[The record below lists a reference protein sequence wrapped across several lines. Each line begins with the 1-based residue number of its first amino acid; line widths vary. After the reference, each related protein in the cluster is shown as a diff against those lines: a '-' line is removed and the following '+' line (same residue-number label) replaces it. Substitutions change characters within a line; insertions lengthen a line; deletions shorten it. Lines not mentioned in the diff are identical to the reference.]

1 MLKVG
6 MIGLGH
12 WGPNLFRNFYEH
24 PDVSLE
30 IICDKSP
37 EKQRKLNRY
46 KVPFTTDYTEVVA
59 PDNGLDAVIVA
70 TPLGSHYEIAL
81 AALKAGKHLF
91 IEKPIAPSAQQ
102 VRELMTIAD
111 QKGLCFMVGHVF
123 LYNSGIRYV
132 KEQIESG
139 DLGKILFIHGQRT
152 NLGPVRNDANAL
164 WDLAAH
170 DISIFNYWL
179 SDRPL
184 AATAIG
190 SCLLNSEVEDVVS
203 ATFSYKDG
211 VKCNILASWLHPC
224 KVRQI
229 TVVGDKKM
237 LVWDDMAPGEPI
249 RIFDKSITRAE
260 YQEQVEGTIAEFQ
273 FSIQDG
279 QVLIPRIGLSEP
291 LRSEC
296 NHFVDCIINK
306 KRPLTDGMN
315 GYEVVAAL
323 EAATESLK
331 NNSIAIPV
339 KY

>member
-12 WGPNLFRNFYEH
+12 WGPNLFRNFYEN

-59 PDNGLDAVIVA
+59 PGNGLDAVIVA

-81 AALKAGKHLF
+81 AALQAGKHLF

-102 VRELMTIAD
+102 VRELMAVAE
-111 QKGLCFMVGHVF
+111 QKKLCFMVGHVF
-123 LYNSGIRYV
+123 LYNSGIRYA

-139 DLGKILFIHGQRT
+139 ELGKILFIHGQRT

-179 SDRPL
+179 NDHPSEVT
-184 AATAIG
+184 ATG
-190 SCLLNSEVEDVVS
+190 SCLLEPQIEDVVS
-203 ATFSYKDG
+203 ATFSYSNG

-237 LVWDDMAPGEPI
+237 LVWDDMSSGEPI

-260 YQEQVEGTIAEFQ
+260 YREQVEGTLAEFQ

-296 NHFVDCIINK
+296 NHFIDCIINK
-306 KRPLTDGMN
+306 KKPLTDGMN

-323 EAATESLK
+323 EAATASIK
-331 NNSIAIPV
+331 NNSISMPV